1 MPSLHRW
8 ALFFC
13 ASLAV
18 VALSA
23 CAQRSPNSLPITN
36 QMQPSAI
43 ASGKTS
49 PPTCKGQKT
58 TKQYATV
65 EEQLQTAGGKA
76 CIPSFGGFGGKM
88 SYPSLN
94 PSISVTLTV
103 STTNYNDMPELG
115 DSGTPIIYI
124 QLSISG
130 QTSFGQTPPH
140 GGALVG
146 ANIIPSKT
154 YTTFGQASAFGIKE
168 NLPPCYSVA
177 RKSSY
182 GGKLGGL
189 GTLLKGQSIPSAAQ
203 AVVEIYAGKQTTQKC

>member
-1 MPSLHRW
+1 MPSLHRS

-18 VALSA
+18 AASSA
-23 CAQRSPNSLPITN
+23 CAQRSPSPLPMTN
-36 QMQPSAI
+36 QMLPLAT
-43 ASGKTS
+43 AEGKTS
-49 PPTCKGQKT
+49 PPACKDQKT
-58 TKQYATV
+58 TKQYAMV
-65 EEQLQTAGGKA
+65 DEQLHAAGGKA

-88 SYPSLN
+88 SYPSLK
-94 PSISVTLTV
+94 PAIGITLID
-103 STTNYNDMPELG
+103 STTNYNNMPELG
-115 DSGTPIIYI
+115 SGTPILYI

-130 QTSFGQTPPH
+130 QTSFGRTPPH

-146 ANIIPSKT
+146 SAIIPSKT

-177 RKSSY
+177 GKSSY

-189 GTLLKGQSIPSAAQ
+189 GTLLEGQSVPGAAQ
-203 AVVEIYAGKQTTQKC
+203 AVVEIYPGKQATQKC

>member
-1 MPSLHRW
+1 MPSLHRS
-8 ALFFC
+8 ALFFF

-23 CAQRSPNSLPITN
+23 CGQRSPSSLPITN
-36 QMQPSAI
+36 QMQPSVI
-43 ASGKTS
+43 AGGKTS

-58 TKQYATV
+58 TKQYAMV
-65 EEQLQTAGGKA
+65 EEQLQTTGGKA

-88 SYPSLN
+88 SYPSLK
-94 PSISVTLTV
+94 PSISVTLTD
-103 STTNYNDMPELG
+103 STTNYNNMPELG
-115 DSGTPIIYI
+115 NSGKPILYI

-168 NLPPCYSVA
+168 TLPPCYSVA
-177 RKSSY
+177 GKSSY

-189 GTLLKGQSIPSAAQ
+189 GTLLKGQSIPAAAQ
-203 AVVEIYAGKQTTQKC
+203 AVVEIYPGKQTTQKC

>member
-1 MPSLHRW
+1 MPSPYRL

-13 ASLAV
+13 VSLAV
-18 VALSA
+18 VGLGACTQRTLS
-23 CAQRSPNSLPITN
+23 SLPET
-36 QMQPSAI
+36 SAI
-43 ASGKTS
+43 QLPAISQNKTS

-58 TKQYATV
+58 TKQYAMV
-65 EEQLQTAGGKA
+65 EEQLESAGGKA

-88 SYPSLN
+88 AYPSLK
-94 PSISVTLTV
+94 PAISVTLID
-103 STTNYNDMPELG
+103 STTNYDNMPKLG
-115 DSGTPIIYI
+115 SSGMPILYI

-146 ANIIPSKT
+146 ADIIPSKT

-168 NLPPCYSVA
+168 NLPPCYSIA
-177 RKSSY
+177 GKSSY

-189 GTLLKGQSIPSAAQ
+189 GTLLKGQSIPAAAQ
-203 AVVEIYAGKQTTQKC
+203 AVVEIYPGKQTTQKC